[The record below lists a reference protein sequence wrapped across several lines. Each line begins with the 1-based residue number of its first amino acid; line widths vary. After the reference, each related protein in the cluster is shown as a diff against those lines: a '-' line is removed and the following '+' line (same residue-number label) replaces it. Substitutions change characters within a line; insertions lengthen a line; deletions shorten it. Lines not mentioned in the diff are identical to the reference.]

1 LPPSEDNASIEATQ
15 GGVPAAVVV
24 ELLVGDAVVVTVVVL
39 ADEAV
44 VEELAALLLLALL
57 LVPLD
62 DPHPARTSATSAA
75 SAAISVAR
83 VCITPFS
90 AILSSTP
97 SRMPTP
103 DSPTD
108 RAVRTDARRLARLGG
123 AIARWDPYLAPQLV
137 VASAIVLD
145 LTLPKKVTIG
155 PSWLLPSFEGLLL
168 VGLSA
173 LTPRPRMRYSP
184 ARRYGALTLIGLVS
198 AVNTVSL
205 TLLCHYLLKGRA
217 ESGRDLIRAGVVLW
231 ITNVLL
237 FGLWFWQLD
246 RGGPLARRSKPEPPD
261 FLFPQMTE
269 PSLARGWEPN
279 LVDYLYISFTNA
291 TAFSPTDAMPLS
303 RLAKV
308 LMAGQALTALV
319 TVGLVVA
326 RAVNILN

>member
-1 LPPSEDNASIEATQ
+1 
-15 GGVPAAVVV
+15 VPAAVVV

-39 ADEAV
+39 AEEVV
-44 VEELAALLLLALL
+44 VEELAALLPLALL

-75 SAAISVAR
+75 SAASAAISVAR
-83 VCITPFS
+83 VCIASFS
-90 AILSSTP
+90 AILSPTP

-108 RAVRTDARRLARLGG
+108 AAVRTDTRRLARLGG

-168 VGLSA
+168 IGLSA
-173 LTPRPRMRYSP
+173 LTPHPKMRYSP
-184 ARRYGALTLIGLVS
+184 GRRYGALTLIGVVS

-246 RGGPLARRSKPEPPD
+246 RGGPLARRTKPEPPD

-269 PSLARGWEPN
+269 PSLAKDWEPN
-279 LVDYLYISFTNA
+279 LVDYLYVSFTNA

-308 LMAGQALTALV
+308 LMAVQALTALV